1 MGFMDKKRIIIALC
15 IAAVLIPAFS
25 LVPCRWPIGLVGMLL
40 FAGVGTWEFYGLL
53 EAGGMPASKK
63 WGTASGLVFVA
74 ATWFNMLGKHIAY
87 RGFSISDNALWCIL
101 LLVITSNFFR
111 ILAYHDLRKGL
122 DSCMGTILG
131 IVYVPLLWSFV
142 VRLFLVGDLS
152 KPGWAAFYAIL
163 CMKMADSG
171 GYFFGTRFGKN
182 KLAPTISPK
191 KSWEGLGGGI
201 VFCMA
206 INIVWLVVSQGRINS
221 AISFSLGHA
230 LVLGFLFPIVGT
242 LGDLVESIFKRA
254 VDVKDSNTMVYGLG
268 GILDMID
275 SILFAA
281 PMLYI
286 YIELFLK

>member
-1 MGFMDKKRIIIALC
+1 MDKKRIIIALG
-15 IAAVLIPAFS
+15 IAAVLIPLFTT
-25 LVPCRWPIGLVGMLL
+25 VPCTNLFGLVGMLL

-53 EAGGMPASKK
+53 NAGGIKTSTK
-63 WGTASGLVFVA
+63 WGIGSGLVFVA
-74 ATWFNMLGKHIAY
+74 ATWYHMVGQVSNSL
-87 RGFSISDNALWCIL
+87 LWCIL
-101 LLVITSNFFR
+101 LVVIVSNFFR

-122 DSCMGTILG
+122 DSCMGTLLG
-131 IVYVPLLWSFV
+131 VVYVPLLWSFV
-142 VRLFLVGDLS
+142 VRLFLCGDHS
-152 KPGWAAFYAIL
+152 KPGWAAFYVIF

-171 GYFFGTRFGKN
+171 GYFFGTRFGKH

-191 KSWEGLGGGI
+191 KSWEGLLGGI
-201 VFCMA
+201 VFCVVV
-206 INIVWLVVSQGRINS
+206 NVGWWIVSKGHINS

-230 LVLGFLFPIVGT
+230 LALGFLFPIVGT
-242 LGDLVESIFKRA
+242 LGDLVESLFKRA

-268 GILDMID
+268 GILDMVD

>member
-1 MGFMDKKRIIIALC
+1 MDKKRIIIALC

-25 LVPCRWPIGLVGMLL
+25 LVPCKWPIGLVGMLL

-53 EAGGMPASKK
+53 NAGGVQTSTK
-63 WGTASGLVFVA
+63 WGIGSGLVFVA
-74 ATWFNMLGKHIAY
+74 ATWFNALGKHFSHG
-87 RGFSISDNALWCIL
+87 GFSISDNALWCIL
-101 LLVITSNFFR
+101 LLVIASNFFR
-111 ILAYHDLRKGL
+111 ILSYPNLRKGL

-142 VRLFLVGDLS
+142 VRLFLNGDPS
-152 KPGWAAFYAIL
+152 RPGWAAFYLIL

-171 GYFFGTRFGKN
+171 GYFFGTRFGKH
-182 KLAPTISPK
+182 KLAPVISPK
-191 KSWEGLGGGI
+191 KSWEGLAGGI
-201 VFCMA
+201 VFCVA
-206 INIVWLVVSQGRINS
+206 VNIIWLIASQGHINS
-221 AISFSLGHA
+221 SIQLSLGHA
-230 LVLGFLFPIVGT
+230 LALGFLFPIVGT
-242 LGDLVESIFKRA
+242 AGDLVESLFKRA

>member
-1 MGFMDKKRIIIALC
+1 MDKKRITIALC
-15 IAAVLIPAFS
+15 IGVVIILAFCLIPCS
-25 LVPCRWPIGLVGMLL
+25 WPVGLIGLLL

-53 EAGGMPASKK
+53 NTVGLKTSTK
-63 WGTASGLVFVA
+63 WGISSGLIFVV
-74 ATWFNMLGKHIAY
+74 ATWFNALGKHISY
-87 RGFSISDNALWCIL
+87 RGFTISDNMLWCIL
-101 LLVITSNFFR
+101 LMVIISNFFR
-111 ILAYHDLRKGL
+111 VLSYPNLRKGL

-131 IVYVPLLWSFV
+131 LVYVPLLWSFV
-142 VRLFLVGDLS
+142 IRLFLLGDLS
-152 KPGWAAFYAIL
+152 KPGWAAFYVIL

-182 KLAPTISPK
+182 RLAPIISPK
-191 KSWEGLGGGI
+191 KSWEGLIGGI
-201 VFCMA
+201 VFCV
-206 INIVWLVVSQGRINS
+206 IVNVIWWIVTKGHLNS
-221 AISFSLGHA
+221 AISFSLVDA

-242 LGDLVESIFKRA
+242 LGDLVESMFKRA

-268 GILDMID
+268 GILDMVD

>member
-1 MGFMDKKRIIIALC
+1 MDKKRIIIALC
-15 IAAVLIPAFS
+15 IGAVLIPLFTT
-25 LVPCRWPIGLVGMLL
+25 VPCSNLFGLVGMML
-40 FAGVGTWEFYGLL
+40 FAGFGTWEFYGLL
-53 EAGGMPASKK
+53 NAGGISVSKK
-63 WGTASGLVFVA
+63 WGTASGLVFIA
-74 ATWFNMLGKHIAY
+74 ATWFHATENLPDKM
-87 RGFSISDNALWCIL
+87 LWCIL
-101 LLVITSNFFR
+101 LMVIISNFFR
-111 ILAYHDLRKGL
+111 ILAYPDLRKGL

-142 VRLFLVGDLS
+142 VRLFLSGDPAQ
-152 KPGWAAFYAIL
+152 PGWAAFYVIL

-171 GYFFGTRFGKN
+171 GYFFGMRFGKH

-191 KSWEGLGGGI
+191 KSWEGLWGGV
-201 VFCMA
+201 VFCVA
-206 INIVWLVVSQGRINS
+206 VNVAWWFVSKGRINS
-221 AISFSLGHA
+221 AVSFSLVHA

-242 LGDLVESIFKRA
+242 VGDLVESMFKRA

>member
-1 MGFMDKKRIIIALC
+1 MDKKRILIALC
-15 IAAVLIPAFS
+15 IAAFLIPAFC
-25 LVPCRWPIGLVGMLL
+25 LVPCSWLIGLVGMLL

-53 EAGGMPASKK
+53 NAGDVKTSTK
-63 WGTASGLVFVA
+63 WGIGSGLVFVA
-74 ATWFNMLGKHIAY
+74 ATWFNALGKHASY
-87 RGFSISDNALWCIL
+87 DGFSLTDNALWCIL
-101 LLVITSNFFR
+101 LVVIASTFFR
-111 ILAYHDLRKGL
+111 ILAYPNLRKGL

-142 VRLFLVGDLS
+142 VRLFLNGDPA
-152 KPGWAAFYAIL
+152 KPGWAALYLIL

-171 GYFFGTRFGKN
+171 GYFFGMRFGKH
-182 KLAPTISPK
+182 KLAPVISPK
-191 KSWEGLGGGI
+191 KSWEGLFGGI
-201 VFCMA
+201 VFCVVVNLA
-206 INIVWLVVSQGRINS
+206 WWVVSGGRINS
-221 AISFSLGHA
+221 SIAFSPGHA
-230 LVLGFLFPIVGT
+230 LALGLLFPLVGT
-242 LGDLVESIFKRA
+242 AGDLVESMFKRA